1 MGEVFDG
8 NRPASRIQRFID
20 RFGKRDFGILKLLSR
35 SRAGHSAEFTPI
47 VVIPIE
53 EIRCA
58 ATDRC

>member
-1 MGEVFDG
+1 MGAVL
-8 NRPASRIQRFID
+8 PAAFNVGLIHLE
-20 RFGKRDFGILKLLSR
+20 KREFGIRTLLPR
-35 SRAGHSAEFTPI
+35 SRAGHSAESTPI

>member
-1 MGEVFDG
+1 MGAVL
-8 NRPASRIQRFID
+8 PAAFNVGLIHLE
-20 RFGKRDFGILKLLSR
+20 KREFGILKLLSR